1 MNKKDRKA
9 IFVIGP
15 TASGKTS
22 LGVFLAK
29 QLESEVISIDS
40 RQVYQGLDLGTGKD
54 LADFGV
60 GSDAV
65 KYHLIDVV
73 DPKTE
78 SYSIHR
84 FVLDAVKAMESI
96 WAKGKTPILVG
107 GSSLYTN
114 ALINRYALDG
124 CEPNPALRE
133 KLEKFSTEELVARLK
148 ESPAIFERT
157 DTSTR
162 NRLIRGIEVAES
174 SESNDPVQIP
184 DFDYLLLAPYFHR
197 KVSHQRIEQ
206 RLNERFEE
214 GMVAEVQLLFDSGV
228 SWEKLDWFGL
238 EYRFI
243 ANFLKGE
250 LSEVEMKERL
260 LIKIRQFCKSQDIWL
275 RKMEREGKDIYWLP
289 EGNREQGLLL
299 SNLFLEDQNLP
310 EPLIRLNEIHY
321 GPKQPVVK

>member
-1 MNKKDRKA
+1 M
-9 IFVIGP
+9 IGP
-15 TASGKTS
+15 TATGKTA
-22 LGVFLAK
+22 LGVFLARK
-29 QLESEVISIDS
+29 LDSEVISIDS

-60 GSDAV
+60 GADAV

-73 DPKTE
+73 DPKKE
-78 SYSIHR
+78 NYSIHR
-84 FVLDAVKAMESI
+84 FVLEAVKAMESI
-96 WAKGKTPILVG
+96 WAKGKIPILVG

-124 CEPNPALRE
+124 CEPNPVLRGE
-133 KLEKFSTEELVARLK
+133 LEKHSTEELILELK
-148 ESPAIFERT
+148 KFPAVFART

-162 NRLIRGIEVAES
+162 NRLIRGIEIAQS
-174 SESNDPVQIP
+174 SDANAPVTIP
-184 DFDYLLLAPYFHR
+184 QFDYLLLAPYFHR
-197 KVSHQRIEQ
+197 KICHQRIEQ
-206 RLNERFEE
+206 RLNERFDE
-214 GMVAEVQLLFDSGV
+214 GMIAEVQSLFDSGV

-250 LSEVEMKERL
+250 LSEPEMRERL

-275 RKMEREGKDIYWLP
+275 RKMEREGQDIYWLP

-299 SNLFLEDQNLP
+299 TSLFLDGKNLP
-310 EPLIRLNEIHY
+310 EPLIRLNDIHY
-321 GPKQPVVK
+321 GPKQPKV

>member
-1 MNKKDRKA
+1 
-9 IFVIGP
+9 VIGP

-73 DPKTE
+73 DPKVE
-78 SYSIHR
+78 NYSIHR

-96 WAKGKTPILVG
+96 WAKGKIPILVG

-124 CEPNPALRE
+124 CEPNPVLRAELE
-133 KLEKFSTEELVARLK
+133 KLPTEELVTRLK
-148 ESPAIFERT
+148 KFPAIFERT

-174 SESNDPVQIP
+174 SESNEPVEIP
-184 DFDYLLLAPYFHR
+184 EFDYLLLAPYFHR
-197 KVSHQRIEQ
+197 KVCHQRIEQ
-206 RLNERFEE
+206 RLNERFDE
-214 GMVAEVQLLFDSGV
+214 GMIAEVQSLYDSGV

-250 LSEVEMKERL
+250 LSEAEMRERL

-275 RKMEREGKDIYWLP
+275 RKMEREGQDIYWLP
-289 EGNREQGLLL
+289 EGNRDQAILLT
-299 SNLFLEDQNLP
+299 NLFLDGKNLP
-310 EPLIRLNEIHY
+310 EPLIRLNDIHY
-321 GPKQPVVK
+321 GPKQPRV

>member
-1 MNKKDRKA
+1 MNRKA
-9 IFVIGP
+9 VFVIGP
-15 TASGKTS
+15 TATGKTA

-29 QLESEVISIDS
+29 QLASEVISIDS

-60 GSDAV
+60 GPDAI

-78 SYSIHR
+78 NYSIHR
-84 FVLDAVKAMESI
+84 FILDAVKAMESI
-96 WAKGKTPILVG
+96 WAKGKIPILVG

-124 CEPNPALRE
+124 CEPNPILRAALE
-133 KLEKFSTEELVARLK
+133 KLSTEELISKLK
-148 ESPAIFERT
+148 AFPAIFERT

-174 SESNDPVQIP
+174 AGANDSVEIP
-184 DFDYLLLAPYFHR
+184 EFDYLLLAPYFHR
-197 KVSHQRIEQ
+197 KICHQRIEQ
-206 RLNERFEE
+206 RLNERFDE
-214 GMVAEVQLLFDSGV
+214 GMITEVQSLYDSGV
-228 SWEKLDWFGL
+228 SWKKLDWFGL

-250 LSEVEMKERL
+250 LTELEMRERL

-275 RKMEREGKDIYWLP
+275 RKMEREGQDIYWLP
-289 EGNREQGLLL
+289 EGNRKQGLLL
-299 SNLFLEDQNLP
+299 THLFLEGKNLP

-321 GPKQPVVK
+321 GPKQPRV